1 MAGTLPTSGS
11 VATEYG
17 DSFTHPYGDR
27 VNTVKTRGEILS
39 TNLNKGNITDEV
51 EFTKFEENIKS
62 FILARLGFPTV
73 RVELTDFQ
81 IKSAIDEAVTK
92 MHYHASFWTTQYI
105 ALRMVAG
112 VNIYELPQYVADNL
126 AQVSYRHEM
135 LGINWPAGSIESDYF
150 IRFFQGNYV
159 FNNFSISDYYLF
171 QISMEMTRKILG
183 QDGTW
188 EIVNGRFLQVYPIPN
203 MDNDVAVLEYR
214 ALDSDTIHPA
224 YRLWIQKYALACAQG
239 ILGEVRG
246 KYETLPGPG
255 GGSRLNGQALSDRAE
270 KQKEKLEIELM
281 DNLDGPPMFSTY

>member
-1 MAGTLPTSGS
+1 MAGTQPASGS
-11 VATEYG
+11 IATAYG
-17 DSFTHPYGDR
+17 DSYTIPFGDR
-27 VNTVKTRGEILS
+27 VDTVKTRGEILT
-39 TNLNKGNITDEV
+39 TNLNKGTITDEV
-51 EFTKFEENIKS
+51 EFTNFEEQIKS
-62 FILARLGFPTV
+62 FVLARLGYPTV

-92 MHYHASFWTTQYI
+92 MHYHAPFWATQYL
-105 ALRMVAG
+105 ALNMVNG
-112 VNIYELPQYVADNL
+112 YNIYELPQHVADNL
-126 AQVSYRHEM
+126 VNVTYRKEM

-188 EIVNGRFLQVYPIPN
+188 EIVNGKYLQVYPIPN

-214 ALDSDTIHPA
+214 ALDSATIHPA
-224 YRLWIQKYALACAQG
+224 FRSWIQKYALAIAKG
-239 ILGEVRG
+239 ILSQPRG

-255 GGSRLNGQALSDRAE
+255 GGSRLNGPALLEQSYKE
-270 KQKEKLEIELM
+270 MEKLEMELL
-281 DNLDGPPMFSTY
+281 DNLEGGVAFFTY